1 MTTSETS
8 YTRFNPNGDEI
19 LLDKPSFSVVTAN
32 IPSEEER
39 IQRAFIKWASQGRT
53 EEQIWAVQNFLTGAF
68 KEVK

>member
-8 YTRFNPNGDEI
+8 YTRFNPNVDEI
-19 LLDKPSFSVVTAN
+19 ILGKPSSMEVITNV
-32 IPSEEER
+32 ELEQER